1 MNIATNTNANK
12 RNVLL
17 AHGSFDTLIDK
28 PDQEYKSISLAE
40 IAKMVSDPQAT
51 EKADAAFIIPSSYRA
66 HDGRKHSA
74 QREHGEFHYLA
85 LDIDEGSPSLVE
97 LKDAVKRAT
106 GNAVAMIYSSS
117 GASEDNRKW
126 RVLIPLLEPIS
137 GADYGDTQL
146 ALFSMMGEQQIVTDP
161 ALARVGQPI
170 FLPNVPPAKRDQ
182 HGQPL
187 FYHQDLHRGDG
198 YLDVKNSEIW
208 ANMQFRRQQV
218 EIAERQVAQ
227 DRAARQAE
235 RIARREA
242 SGDDLDPVAEFN
254 ARHTVEDMLLRCGYT
269 RDGNSQSYAS
279 RYQSSGSFATK
290 NFGEYWVSL
299 SGSDVGAGIGAVK
312 GDYCWGDAFDLFCHY
327 EHNGDMKSAVRS
339 YAGEL
344 RPSNDYI
351 AKRDKIARDEASARA
366 ETADDLDGFD
376 IVPETVQQQG
386 GIIVPVET
394 SAVSKDI
401 LKPEADQYQQNFAV
415 DGKGRAPFNH
425 HNAMEII
432 TKDEEWRNVFAFDE
446 FAQRKMVMEKIP
458 NKKGKFS
465 PREIR
470 DSDYIDVL
478 RWFNLNGFL
487 SASKNT
493 VCDVVDASCM
503 ENIISPV
510 KHWLEE
516 MGEKAEANP
525 QSRGYL
531 DTWAVVMLGVE
542 LKSDE
547 HAEYV
552 YEVSRK
558 WLISAVARALDA
570 GCKADAVLILEG
582 SQGAGKSTALRMLAG
597 EEWFGDALPQMG
609 TKDASDYL
617 RGKWIV
623 ELAELSNINKAEVE
637 IVKAF
642 ISRTEERFRPAYGR
656 SEICY
661 PRQCVFAGTTNK
673 ADYLRDETGNRRF
686 WPIKCGKIDADMIKS
701 QREMLWGEAVRAYKS
716 GEKWWLSEHVEEY
729 ARAEQGKRLSVDEWT
744 SIVHN
749 YCSGKD
755 AVAISQIATEALQI
769 ESKDINRQN
778 QNRISTILSAIGFS
792 RDGKFSTGEMRNK
805 ARFVRDEE
813 NEE

>member
-17 AHGSFDTLIDK
+17 AHGTFDTKIGNEDR
-28 PDQEYKSISLAE
+28 QYESISLAE

-106 GNAVAMIYSSS
+106 ADATALIYSSS
-117 GASEDNRKW
+117 GASDDNRKW

-137 GADYGDTQL
+137 GADYGDTQSAFFHL
-146 ALFSMMGEQQIVTDP
+146 MSEQGITCDA

-170 FLPNVPPAKRDQ
+170 YLPNVPPAKRDA

-187 FYHQDLHRGDG
+187 FYHQDRHRGEG
-198 YLDVKNSEIW
+198 YLDVKNSSIW
-208 ANMQFRRQQV
+208 GEVQFRREQ
-218 EIAERQVAQ
+218 AERAEKQAEQ
-227 DRAARQAE
+227 DRAARQAA

-290 NFGEYWVSL
+290 CFGDYWVSL
-299 SGSDVGAGIGAVK
+299 SGSDVGAVIGAVK
-312 GDYCWGDAFDLFCHY
+312 GDYCWGDAFDLFCHF
-327 EHNGDMKSAVRS
+327 EHNGDMKSAVRE
-339 YAGEL
+339 YAREL
-344 RPSNDYI
+344 RPEALMTAKLELPPPSN
-351 AKRDKIARDEASARA
+351 
-366 ETADDLDGFD
+366 DLDGFD
-376 IVPETVQQQG
+376 VVPSEDT
-386 GIIVPVET
+386 
-394 SAVSKDI
+394 AVSKVM
-401 LKPEADQYQQNFAV
+401 LQPVVSQYQANFAV
-415 DGKGRAPFNH
+415 DSKGNIPFNH

-432 TKDEEWRNVFAFDE
+432 TKNEEWRNVFAFDE
-446 FAQRKMVMEKIP
+446 FAQRKMVMERIP
-458 NKKGKFS
+458 NKKGNFS
-465 PREIR
+465 AREIR
-470 DSDYIDVL
+470 DSDYIDTL

-487 SASKNT
+487 RASKNT
-493 VCDVVDASCM
+493 ICDVVDAACM

-510 KHWLEE
+510 KHWLEL

-525 QSRGYL
+525 QPREYL
-531 DTWAVVMLGVE
+531 DTWAMTMLGV
-542 LKSDE
+542 KPQSDD
-547 HAEYV
+547 HAEYIC
-552 YEVSRK
+552 EVSRK
-558 WLISAVARALDA
+558 WIISAVARALDA
-570 GCKADAVLILEG
+570 GCKADSVLILEG

-642 ISRTEERFRPAYGR
+642 VSRTEERFRPAYGR

-686 WPIKCGKIDADMIKS
+686 WPIKCGKINTDLI
-701 QREMLWGEAVRAYKS
+701 QREREMLWGEAVRAYKS
-716 GEKWWLSEHVEEY
+716 GEKWWLSEDVEEY
-729 ARAEQGKRLSVDEWT
+729 ARVEQSKRLSVDEWT
-744 SIVHN
+744 SVVSN
-749 YCSGKD
+749 FCEGRNE
-755 AVAISQIATEALQI
+755 VAISQIAADALQI
-769 ESKDINRQN
+769 EPKDINRQN
-778 QNRISTILSAIGFS
+778 QNRISTILAAIGFA
-792 RDGKFSTGEMRNK
+792 RDGKFAAGDMRNK
-805 ARFVRDEE
+805 ARFVRETKDGE
-813 NEE
+813 

>member
-269 RDGNSQSYAS
+269 RDGNSQSYSS

-290 NFGEYWVSL
+290 NFNNEYWVSL
-299 SGSDVGAGIGAVK
+299 SGSDVGAALGAVK
-312 GDYCWGDAFDLFCHY
+312 GDYCWGDAFDLFCHF
-327 EHNGDMKSAVRS
+327 EHNGDMKAAVRS

-344 RPSNDYI
+344 RPANDYI
-351 AKRDKIARDEASARA
+351 AKRAKIARDEASARA

-394 SAVSKDI
+394 SAISEDI
-401 LKPEADQYQQNFAV
+401 LKPDADPYQQNFAV
-415 DGKGRAPFNH
+415 DSKGRAPFNH
-425 HNAMEII
+425 HNAMEIEREQKHSLRCRGRI
-432 TKDEEWRNVFAFDE
+432 LH
-446 FAQRKMVMEKIP
+446 
-458 NKKGKFS
+458 GKH
-465 PREIR
+465 
-470 DSDYIDVL
+470 Y
-478 RWFNLNGFL
+478 L
-487 SASKNT
+487 SRQA
-493 VCDVVDASCM
+493 
-503 ENIISPV
+503 
-510 KHWLEE
+510 
-516 MGEKAEANP
+516 
-525 QSRGYL
+525 
-531 DTWAVVMLGVE
+531 
-542 LKSDE
+542 
-547 HAEYV
+547 
-552 YEVSRK
+552 
-558 WLISAVARALDA
+558 
-570 GCKADAVLILEG
+570 
-582 SQGAGKSTALRMLAG
+582 LAG
-597 EEWFGDALPQMG
+597 GDG
-609 TKDASDYL
+609 
-617 RGKWIV
+617 R
-623 ELAELSNINKAEVE
+623 E
-637 IVKAF
+637 
-642 ISRTEERFRPAYGR
+642 GR
-656 SEICY
+656 SQPAVE
-661 PRQCVFAGTTNK
+661 RVFRHMGRRHAG
-673 ADYLRDETGNRRF
+673 R
-686 WPIKCGKIDADMIKS
+686 
-701 QREMLWGEAVRAYKS
+701 
-716 GEKWWLSEHVEEY
+716 
-729 ARAEQGKRLSVDEWT
+729 
-744 SIVHN
+744 
-749 YCSGKD
+749 
-755 AVAISQIATEALQI
+755 
-769 ESKDINRQN
+769 
-778 QNRISTILSAIGFS
+778 
-792 RDGKFSTGEMRNK
+792 
-805 ARFVRDEE
+805 
-813 NEE
+813 